1 MTLCWWCCHA
11 FDNDPLHLPYKY
23 DAKRE
28 KFETTGHFC
37 SWGCMKAFTLDKYGT
52 THGGI
57 ICMNIVVMRKKMT
70 GNLKGITKAP
80 NRYALKCFGGTM
92 SIDEFRSITSDT
104 YPIVTMPDESYRLQI
119 VGTKTVLQE
128 MVQQPTSKPNIGITN
143 PTDKMAAINNSSTHN
158 EPLRLKR
165 PKPLKRDQNNLESSL
180 GIVRK
185 KK

>member
-1 MTLCWWCCHA
+1 M
-11 FDNDPLHLPYKY
+11 
-23 DAKRE
+23 
-28 KFETTGHFC
+28 
-37 SWGCMKAFTLDKYGT
+37 
-52 THGGI
+52 
-57 ICMNIVVMRKKMT
+57 CMNIVAMRKKMT

-92 SIDEFRSITSDT
+92 SIEEFRVVTSDT
-104 YPIVTMPDESYRLQI
+104 FPIVTMPDESYRLQF
-119 VGTKTVLQE
+119 VGAKTVLQE
-128 MVQQPTSKPNIGITN
+128 PASKPNMGITN
-143 PTDKMAAINNSSTHN
+143 STDKMAAINNSNTHN